1 MKGDARSHVL
11 IITILL
17 SLLLLLGPLNA
28 SSSAQL
34 PPAGTQGKRII
45 FRDDDIT
52 PWGGLDAL
60 KAVNQVHIDEG
71 VPVTLGV
78 IPALS
83 FPGHDNG
90 TGSSD
95 VNEGVPVTLGV
106 IPALSF
112 PGQASNSVTNTS
124 LFNDSFSEYMRSL
137 ASSGLFE
144 LAQHGYDHRDN
155 SKQYGVPV
163 PSEFRGMPYTEQ
175 YALIEEGR
183 NLMQSAFGTA
193 PTSFIP
199 PYNTGDNSTLRAIAA
214 LGFTAYS
221 STPRDV
227 KPTIN
232 ENVRFEPQY
241 VDLYFS
247 TWNASSL
254 ELAKN
259 QTELLLSNPRI
270 HDIVVVYHYRDVLT
284 SPNGAVN
291 ATRVEGLNDYIQ
303 YLKTQN
309 VTFTTLN
316 GKYVT
321 SQFVGASSNA
331 TSPSAPALPLEAA
344 RPQWFWAVLALAT
357 PIVVAAFLWELAKH
371 VK

>member
-1 MKGDARSHVL
+1 MKGGARSHVL
-11 IITILL
+11 IITISL

-34 PPAGTQGKRII
+34 APAGAQGKRII

-60 KAVNQVHIDEG
+60 KAVNQVHSDEG

-78 IPALS
+78 IPALC
-83 FPGHDNG
+83 FPAQDNS
-90 TGSSD
+90 TGSSQ

-106 IPALSF
+106 IPALCF
-112 PGQASNSVTNTS
+112 PAQQSNNVTKNS
-124 LFNDSFSEYMRSL
+124 LFNNSFSEYMRSL

-144 LAQHGYDHRDN
+144 LAQHGYDHEDN
-155 SKQYGVPV
+155 SKQYGVSV

-199 PYNTGDNSTLRAIAA
+199 PYNTGDNNTLRAMSA

-221 STPRDV
+221 SFPQDV
-227 KPTIN
+227 RPTID
-232 ENVRFEPQY
+232 ENIRFEPQY
-241 VDLYFS
+241 VDLYF
-247 TWNASSL
+247 TRWNASSL

-259 QTELLLSNPRI
+259 QTERLLSNPRI

-284 SPNGAVN
+284 SPNADAVN
-291 ATRVEGLNDYIQ
+291 ATKVEGLKDYIQ

-321 SQFVGASSNA
+321 SQFMGVSSNA
-331 TSPSAPALPLEAA
+331 TSPPAPAIPLQAG
-344 RPQWFWAVLALAT
+344 RPQWFWAVVALAT

-371 VK
+371 K